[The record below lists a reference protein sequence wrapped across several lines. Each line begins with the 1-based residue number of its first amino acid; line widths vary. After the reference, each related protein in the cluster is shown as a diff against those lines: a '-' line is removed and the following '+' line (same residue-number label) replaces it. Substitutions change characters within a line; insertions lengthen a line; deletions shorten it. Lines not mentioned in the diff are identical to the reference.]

1 MDLPHILTHQLASG
15 VGENRESTTYSK
27 IKFKIKPWITTDI
40 LSNLLHAQSR
50 KKPYDLLLKDKYKK
64 YRNNLISDIKNQNFY
79 EDSLKKI
86 VTWFSNNNLTLN
98 NNKTVFLTFSN
109 TSRTT
114 HNVPTLKIHAP
125 TCNLYIQCNCSHINR
140 TDYTKYL
147 GVIFD
152 QHLRWNL
159 HTTELNL
166 KLRKLYTFYTMA
178 KQFLNTHWL
187 KNTYFALS
195 QSIIEYG
202 IVAWGGASQ
211 THTAQNTILK
221 IIFRKPRKTLFYL
234 FQNNIIQTTNH
245 NYNTRTEMM
254 IKTRPRSRLS
264 KSLNVS
270 KNTTSLTF
278 IETDSSLL

>member
-1 MDLPHILTHQLASG
+1 MDLSKAFDSVCHKKLINYLDKIGIKHKALNLFKSYLEHRTHKVKIDNIISSSKTLSLG
-15 VGENRESTTYSK
+15 VSTVLSPLLYIIYVTG
-27 IKFKIKPWITTDI
+27 
-40 LSNLLHAQSR
+40 LSNLQINGNLYSYADDTALLVSDNIWVNILVT
-50 KKPYDLLLKDKYKK
+50 KKT
-64 YRNNLISDIKNQNFY
+64 

-187 KNTYFALS
+187 KNTYFAL
-195 QSIIEYG
+195 
-202 IVAWGGASQ
+202 
-211 THTAQNTILK
+211 
-221 IIFRKPRKTLFYL
+221 YL
-234 FQNNIIQTTNH
+234 NQ
-245 NYNTRTEMM
+245 
-254 IKTRPRSRLS
+254 
-264 KSLNVS
+264 
-270 KNTTSLTF
+270 
-278 IETDSSLL
+278 